1 MVEDIQIFML
11 ILTRWGTFMAISPGF
26 SMKGIPNLAKLAIAA
41 SLSLSAFA
49 LAPPLIEPLATGWF
63 SFILLKELLVGAA
76 IGFITQLFFAGIE
89 MAGSF
94 VDFQVGFS
102 NGAIFDPAMG
112 VQSSNYGRV
121 YYWISMCV
129 FFFTNLYQEVIRTVA
144 RSFEAIPLMELNFTH
159 FGVEGMVKIFVY
171 VFEIALNL
179 AFPLMIV
186 ALLSEVILALLSRT
200 VPQINVLILG
210 MPMKILVSLVVFFFF
225 VPILVNRTT
234 DIFPEMLK
242 YMNQFID
249 SMFMP

>member
-1 MVEDIQIFML
+1 MVEDLQIFML

-26 SMKGIPNLAKLAIAA
+26 SMRGIPNLAKLAIAA
-41 SLSLSAFA
+41 GLSLSAFA
-49 LAPPLIEPLATGWF
+49 LTTPLTAPLATGWF
-63 SFILLKELLVGAA
+63 ALILVKELLVGAA

-102 NGAIFDPAMG
+102 NGAIFDPALG

-121 YYWISMCV
+121 YYWISMSV

-144 RSFEAIPLMELNFTH
+144 RSFEAIPIMELDFTH
-159 FGVEGMVKIFVY
+159 FGTEGMLKVFVY
-171 VFEIALNL
+171 VFELALNL

-210 MPMKILVSLVVFFFF
+210 MPMKILVSMIVFFFF
-225 VPILVNRTT
+225 LPILVDRIT
-234 DIFPEMLK
+234 DLFPEMLK
-242 YMNQFID
+242 FINQFVD
-249 SMFMP
+249 SMFMT